1 MSKFKKI
8 SPFILIVVIML
19 NVLNRTN
26 AQSIIDP
33 AIRLRIMETT
43 DLHANMI
50 GYDYEKDKPK
60 TEYGFARTASLIKE
74 ARKEEPNTLLFDAGD
89 VLVGNAF
96 GEYAYLSHFL
106 NPHDIHPVFKA
117 MNLLNYDAATVGNHE
132 FNYGLDFLRDSLQ
145 GANFPYVNANIY
157 IDDHNDF
164 EGDDINYFN
173 PYVIL
178 ERQFM
183 DSNGKKQT
191 LKVGVI
197 GFLTPIAAEWD
208 KEYFQDKLIIKNIKK
223 TAEHFVP
230 IMKDKGADIIIALAH
245 VGMEADK
252 GLKEQKGNSVY
263 DLSEVEGITA
273 ILYGHSHS
281 LFPSYD
287 GQIEKGIDHKTGTIN
302 GIPAVQAGYW
312 GNHLGIIDLDLIQI
326 DGKWTVKSSQS
337 SVRPIFQTI
346 DHNKIPIINEDP
358 EIVKAIMYS
367 HIETLMNK

>member
-1 MSKFKKI
+1 MSKLKKI
-8 SPFILIVVIML
+8 APFILILVIML
-19 NVLNRTN
+19 NALSSTN
-26 AQSIIDP
+26 AQNVIEP

-50 GYDYEKDKPK
+50 GFDYEKNKPK
-60 TEYGFARTASLIKE
+60 IEYGFARTASLIKE
-74 ARKEEPNTLLFDAGD
+74 ARKEEPNTLLFDVGD
-89 VLVGNAF
+89 VLVGNAL
-96 GEYAYLSHFL
+96 GEYAYLSHYL

-132 FNYGLDFLRDSLQ
+132 FNYGLDFLQVSLQ

-164 EGDDINYFN
+164 EGDDLNYFN
-173 PYVIL
+173 PYIIL
-178 ERQFM
+178 DRQLT

-197 GFLTPIAAEWD
+197 GFITPITAEWD
-208 KEYFQDKLIIKNIKK
+208 KEYFQDKLIVKNIKK

-252 GLKEQKGNSVY
+252 GLKEQKGNSVF

-273 ILYGHSHS
+273 ILYGHSHA
-281 LFPSYD
+281 LFPSDD
-287 GQIEKGIDHKTGTIN
+287 GHIEKGIDHKTGTIN
-302 GIPAVQAGYW
+302 GTPAVQAGFW
-312 GNHLGIIDLDLIQI
+312 GNHLGIIDLDLIQV
-326 DGKWTVKSSQS
+326 DGKWVVKSSQS

-346 DHNKIPIINEDP
+346 NNNKIPIANEDP
-358 EIVKAIMYS
+358 DIVKAIMYS
-367 HIETLMNK
+367 HIEALMNK